1 MEGTTP
7 TAAPAPEVQT
17 HPGDPAHHITRQPRD
32 FGGRV
37 NGPPRPGAHTRAEP
51 RADEQAEAREEAR
64 AAPQKVKVRYKANG
78 QDVEEELDHD
88 TLATRLARERGA
100 YSKFEEAAKARKE
113 AEQLRK
119 DFEEG
124 LADPVQFRKRLEANF
139 VKQGLK
145 PDAARAKAR
154 DILAHSLG
162 GLLQEDDLSPEQ
174 RELQALRE
182 EREARQREEE
192 EAVAEQE
199 LEEHRGVVREKA
211 KAFTARLG
219 AALQKAKAG
228 PIPVTESAMKA
239 MGAHLLAS
247 MKHGVECTDEE
258 LVEVFHEEARGNVGA
273 ILGEMEFHDIERM
286 YPDLVR
292 KVHAGLLAKRQ
303 AAKPGARPPAP
314 VQRQRPAEAEPVP
327 VASDDF
333 AAYQQAMNARRGR

>member
-7 TAAPAPEVQT
+7 TVAPAPEAQT
-17 HPGDPAHHITRQPRD
+17 HPGDPSHHIHRQPRD
-32 FGGRV
+32 FSGRV
-37 NGPPRPGAHTRAEP
+37 NGAPRPGAPAPKEDGQGT
-51 RADEQAEAREEAR
+51 EETP
-64 AAPQKVKVRYKANG
+64 APPAKVRVKYKANG

-139 VKQGLK
+139 TKQGLK

-154 DILAHSLG
+154 EILAHSLG
-162 GLLQEDDLSPEQ
+162 GLLQEDELSPEQ
-174 RELQALRE
+174 RRLAELE
-182 EREARQREEE
+182 EREAARAREEE
-192 EAVAEQE
+192 EALAEQE

-211 KAFTARLG
+211 KAFTQRLG
-219 AALQKAKAG
+219 AALQRAKAG

-239 MGAHLLAS
+239 MGAHLLAN
-247 MKHGVECTDEE
+247 MKHGVQMTDEE
-258 LVEVFHEEARGNVGA
+258 LVEVHHEEVRGNVNA
-273 ILGEMEFHDIERM
+273 VLTEMEFSDIERM
-286 YPDLVR
+286 FPDLVR

-303 AAKPGARPPAP
+303 GAKPGARTPPPAL
-314 VQRQRPAEAEPVP
+314 RQRPAEAEPIA
-327 VASDDF
+327 VAADDF